1 MSVTPSLAV
10 RLGPL
15 ALPNPVL
22 SASGTFGYGL
32 EAPDLTGAARLGA
45 LVTKTV
51 TLEPRSGNPPPRLH
65 ETPSGLINSIGLQ
78 NVGIDCFL
86 AEKLPSLAGL
96 GCRIVVSIGGRR
108 SEEYERL
115 ASILDGVPGVAA
127 LEVNIS
133 CPNVKEGGIEF
144 CQIPEA
150 AAEVVSRVRG
160 ATKLPVLAKLSPNVT
175 HIGVVARACEDAGA
189 DGITAVNTFVGLCV
203 DPRTRHSRIAA
214 GRGGVSGPAIRP
226 LALAKVHEAVSAVS
240 IPVVGSGGIT
250 TAGDALEFLV
260 VGARAVQVGTAGFR
274 NPAAAIGIIEGIRRF
289 LGDEGLSSVDE
300 IIGTYRGGM

>member
-1 MSVTPSLAV
+1 MSASPSLAV
-10 RLGPL
+10 RIGQLV
-15 ALPNPVL
+15 LPNPVL

-32 EAPDLTGAARLGA
+32 EAPDLTGASRLGA
-45 LVTKTV
+45 VVTKTV
-51 TLEPRSGNPPPRLH
+51 TLEPRAGNPPPRLH

-78 NVGIDCFL
+78 NVGIERFL
-86 AEKLPSLAGL
+86 ADKLPPLAEI

-108 SEEYERL
+108 SEEYGRL

-150 AAEVVSRVRG
+150 AAEVVSRVRR
-160 ATKLPVLAKLSPNVT
+160 ASRLPVLAKLSPNVT

-189 DGITAVNTFVGLCV
+189 DGVTAVNTFVGLCV
-203 DPRTRHSRIAA
+203 DPRTGRSRIAA

-226 LALAKVHEAVSAVS
+226 LALAKVLEVVSAVS
-240 IPVVGSGGIT
+240 IPVIGSGGI
-250 TAGDALEFLV
+250 ASAEDALEFLV

-274 NPAAAIGIIEGIRRF
+274 DPAAAIGILDGIRRF
-289 LGDEGLSSVDE
+289 LEEEGFSSVEE
-300 IIGTYRGGM
+300 IIGTYKEGR